1 MINSVREFAAMRNM
15 NYAKLVLVV
24 TAALLLAFPTK
35 NYSSGKDLTKYVNPL
50 IGTAKTTTVSG
61 LKFGAGSEH
70 NAQVQPNVTVP
81 FGMTNWVAQTQNTE
95 KKCVAAYYYKDSIIT
110 GFRGSHWLSGSCTQD
125 YGSFAVMPIFGK
137 LKCDPKIRGS
147 KYSHADEVAN
157 PDFYKVKLDDYNI
170 VASMTATTRCGIL
183 EFTFMNEGKAHIV
196 INPNSDEGVG
206 YVRVFP
212 KRNEVVGYNHVHRI
226 YQGWGNKA
234 GFSGYFVLRFE
245 KEITGFGTYA
255 EDEIFPSKEFIYDEE
270 NIGAY
275 VSFNVKKGE
284 RVRVKIGTSF
294 VSVEQARKNL
304 DAEIPG
310 YDFDL
315 VRNKLKQTWNQLL
328 GKIKV
333 EGSSLDDKTK
343 FYTAMYHSFQQP
355 RIYNDVDGSYP
366 RFNGNAKTD
375 TISNGNYYCDFS
387 LWDTYRAL
395 HPLFNLII
403 PKQNADMLKSL
414 LLKAKAG
421 GWLPIFPCWNSY
433 TAAMIGDHASAA
445 IAEGFAKGV
454 INLTEDDYKYLVQ
467 NANQLPADF
476 NDYKNGKGRRALTSY
491 LKYGYV
497 PLEDSV
503 KEAFHTNEQVSRTL
517 EYAYDDFTLALVAQ
531 KLGKKDDYEYFLKRS
546 RNYKN
551 VYDASVNNM
560 NGRFAD
566 GSFKK
571 DLVKE
576 KHTSFITEGTPWQ
589 YNWYVPQDVNG
600 LIALMGGRDSFNK
613 NLDAFFEAGQYW
625 HGNEPS
631 HQIAFLYNYS
641 GEPWKTQKIVSK
653 VLNEEYGIG
662 PGGLSGNDDAG
673 QMSAWYVWA
682 AIGLYPVSPVSAEYQ
697 ISGPKFKQVT
707 MTLENKKQL
716 KFSASNYSCD
726 NIFIHSINYNGKK
739 YDAYSVTHK
748 DLMKG
753 GVWKFE
759 LSGKP
764 LLK

>member
-1 MINSVREFAAMRNM
+1 M
-15 NYAKLVLVV
+15 KLVYRMQFIIILVSYSFV
-24 TAALLLAFPTK
+24 IGQY
-35 NYSSGKDLTKYVNPL
+35 NYTKYVNPL

-61 LKFGAGSEH
+61 LRFGAGSEH

-125 YGSFAVMPIFGK
+125 YGSFAVMPVSGK
-137 LKCDPKIRGS
+137 LVCNPNKRGS
-147 KYSHADEVAN
+147 KYSHSNEVAN

-170 VASMTATTRCGIL
+170 EASMTATTRCGIL

-196 INPNSDEGVG
+196 INPNSDENVG
-206 YVRVFP
+206 SVKVIP
-212 KRNEVVGYNHVHRI
+212 ETKEIVGSNPVHRI

-234 GFSGYFVLRFE
+234 GFSGYFVMRIE
-245 KEITGFGTYA
+245 KEITSYGVYS
-255 EDEIFPSKEFIYDEE
+255 EDEIFPNELSIQNKP
-270 NIGAY
+270 NIGAFF
-275 VSFNVKKGE
+275 SFNVKKGE

-294 VSVEQARKNL
+294 VSIDQARKNL
-304 DAEIPG
+304 DAEIPN
-310 YDFDL
+310 YDFNL

-333 EGSSLDDKTK
+333 EGNSVEDKTK

-366 RFNGNAKTD
+366 RFNGNEKTD
-375 TISNGNYYCDFS
+375 TITNGNYYCDFS

-403 PKQNADMLKSL
+403 PKQNADMLNSL
-414 LLKAKAG
+414 LQMAKAG
-421 GWLPIFPCWNSY
+421 GWMPIFPCWNSY

-445 IAEGFAKGV
+445 IAEGYAKGI
-454 INLTEDDYKYLVQ
+454 INLTNDDYKYMVQ
-467 NANQLPADF
+467 NANQLPTDF
-476 NDYKNGKGRRALTSY
+476 NEYKNGKGRRALTSY

-517 EYAYDDFTLALVAQ
+517 EYAYDDYTLALVAQ
-531 KLGKKDDYEYFLKRS
+531 KMGKKDDYEYFLKRS
-546 RNYKN
+546 QNYKN

-571 DLVKE
+571 DFVKE

-589 YNWYVPQDVNG
+589 YNWYVPQDVKG
-600 LIALMGGRDSFNK
+600 LIELMGGRDSFNK
-613 NLDAFFEAGQYW
+613 HLDAFFDAGQYW

-641 GEPWKTQKIVSK
+641 GQPWKTQQIVSK
-653 VLNEEYGIG
+653 VMNKEYGTG
-662 PGGLSGNDDAG
+662 PGGLSGNEDAG

-697 ISGPKFKQVT
+697 ISGPKFKQVVI
-707 MTLENKKQL
+707 TLENGKQI
-716 KFSASNYSCD
+716 KFSAPNYSSE
-726 NIFIHSINYNGKK
+726 NIFIHSIQCNGKK

>member
-1 MINSVREFAAMRNM
+1 MMLNLVREFAVMKNI
-15 NYAKLVLVV
+15 NYAKMVLV
-24 TAALLLAFPTK
+24 AGLLALSNKTF
-35 NYSSGKDLTKYVNPL
+35 SGEKDLTKYVNPL

-61 LKFGAGSEH
+61 LKFGAGTEH
-70 NAQVQPNVTVP
+70 KAQVQPNVTVP

-125 YGSFAVMPIFGK
+125 YGSFAVMPVSGK
-137 LKCDPKIRGS
+137 LVCNPCKRGS
-147 KYSHADEVAN
+147 KYSHSNEVAN

-170 VASMTATTRCGIL
+170 VAAMTAATRCGIL
-183 EFTFMNEGKAHIV
+183 EFTFMDEGEAHIV

-206 YVRVFP
+206 SIRVFP
-212 KRNEVVGYNHVHRI
+212 ERNEIVGSNPVHRI
-226 YQGWGNKA
+226 YQGWGNSA
-234 GFSGYFVLRFE
+234 GFSGHFAMRIE
-245 KEITGFGTYA
+245 KEISGFGTYA
-255 EDEIFPSKEFIYDEE
+255 QDAIFPSKESINSKE

-275 VSFNVKKGE
+275 LSFNVKKGE

-310 YDFDL
+310 YNFDL
-315 VRNKLKQTWNQLL
+315 VRNRLNHTWNQLL

-333 EGSSLDDKTK
+333 EGSSFEDKTK

-366 RFNGNAKTD
+366 RFNGNEKTD
-375 TISNGNYYCDFS
+375 TITNGNYYCDFS

-403 PKQNADMLKSL
+403 TKQNADMLRSL

-433 TAAMIGDHASAA
+433 TAAMIGDHAVAT
-445 IAEGFAKGV
+445 IAEGYLKGV
-454 INLTEDDYKYLVQ
+454 IELTGEDYKYLIQ

-517 EYAYDDFTLALVAQ
+517 EYAYDDFTLALVA
-531 KLGKKDDYEYFLKRS
+531 KKMGKKDDYKYFLNRS
-546 RNYKN
+546 KNYRN
-551 VYDASVNNM
+551 VFDASVSNV

-576 KHTSFITEGTPWQ
+576 KHASFITEGTPWQ
-589 YNWYVPQDVNG
+589 YNWYVPQDVSG
-600 LIALMGGRDSFNK
+600 LVDLMGGKDSFNK
-613 NLDAFFEAGQYW
+613 NLDTFFEAGQYW
-625 HGNEPS
+625 HGNEPG
-631 HQIAFLYNYS
+631 HQIPFLYNYS
-641 GEPWKTQKIVSK
+641 RQPWKTQQIVAK

-682 AIGLYPVSPVSAEYQ
+682 AIGMYPVSPVSAEYQ
-697 ISGPKFKQVT
+697 ISGPKFNCVT
-707 MTLENKKQL
+707 ITLENHKQIN
-716 KFSASNYSCD
+716 FSAQKYSSE
-726 NIFIHSINYNGKK
+726 NIFIQNISYNKKK
-739 YDAYSVTHK
+739 YVLYSVTHK

-753 GVWKFE
+753 GVWNFE
-759 LSGKP
+759 LSGNP
-764 LLK
+764 ILK